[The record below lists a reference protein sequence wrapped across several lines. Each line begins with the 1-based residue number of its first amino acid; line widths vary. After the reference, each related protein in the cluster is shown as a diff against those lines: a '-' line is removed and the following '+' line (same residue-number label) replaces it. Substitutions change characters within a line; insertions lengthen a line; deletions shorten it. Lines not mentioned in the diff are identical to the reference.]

1 MKKNKKYNTRT
12 LLKNRFF
19 AVAAATIGLSLLPV
33 ILFLIT
39 TLAFQTDPTEQIS
52 ASERLMPQASDVDV
66 SDYIANGGSA
76 MIVDNELN
84 VTPLGGEP
92 ILETETLSG
101 KEWADFLYEMDNTS
115 GYQYNIAYQSVRDGY
130 WLIMRKPVSVVVIF
144 SFNFNP
150 EAEHFTKDI
159 IIFALTF
166 SVYFAAVAAF
176 VIHYSKRTANEMKAR
191 EELKRGEEEKR
202 MLLVSEISHD
212 LKTPLAS
219 VQGYSEMLLSKE
231 VDGRKQREYLQ
242 SIYDNSA
249 RSNNILRSLFMY
261 SKLGSAGFK
270 PNTERTDICE
280 YTRQIIAEYIPK
292 FEETG
297 FTYDLSIPESELF
310 VSIDKE
316 LFRRVYDNLIE
327 NAMKYNKAGTKIM
340 LGVESKVDHVE
351 ITVSDNGIGIPAEHI
366 DRIFQPFFRADT
378 TSANRDGSGLG
389 LAIVRQIVTL
399 HGGEISYIGDGGGA
413 SFFRAYNARS
423 CGRDDV
429 G

>member
-1 MKKNKKYNTRT
+1 MNKNKKYNTRT
-12 LLKNRFF
+12 LLKRRFF
-19 AVAAATIGLSLLPV
+19 AVSAATIGLSLLPV

-39 TLAFQTDPTEQIS
+39 MLAYQIDPTEQIS
-52 ASERLMPQASDVDV
+52 ASERLMPQACDVVV
-66 SDYIANGGSA
+66 SDYIADGGSA
-76 MIVDNELN
+76 MIVDNALN
-84 VTPLGGEP
+84 VTQLGGKP
-92 ILETETLSG
+92 IWDKAAFSE
-101 KEWADFLYEMDNTS
+101 KEWADFLAAVDNMS
-115 GYQYNIAYQSVRDGY
+115 GYQYNIAYRSGSNGY

-144 SFNFNP
+144 SFYFNP
-150 EAEHFTKDI
+150 EAENFTKDI
-159 IIFALTF
+159 IIFIILF
-166 SVYFAAVAAF
+166 LVYFAAVAAF
-176 VIHYSKRTANEMKAR
+176 VIHYSKLTANEMKAR
-191 EELKRGEEEKR
+191 EELLHGEEEKR

-231 VDGRKQREYLQ
+231 VNGQKQREYLQ
-242 SIYDNSA
+242 SIYDNSV

-280 YTRQIIAEYIPK
+280 YTRQIIAEYIPI
-292 FEETG
+292 FEENS
-297 FTYDLSIPESELF
+297 FKYDLSVPENELF
-310 VSIDKE
+310 VNMDKE

-340 LGVESKVDHVE
+340 LGVENKADSVE

-366 DRIFQPFFRADT
+366 DELFQPFFRADR

-399 HGGEISYIGDGGGA
+399 HGGEISYIGDEDGCKWRI
-413 SFFRAYNARS
+413 SLPTNE
-423 CGRDDV
+423 
-429 G
+429 